1 MPAWLIPAAATAFML
16 TLLTA
21 IGFHFLSLRRTIK
34 IKTAALETSVVEL
47 EAANRDLERL
57 ARTDPLT
64 DLPNRLAFFELAP
77 LEIERT
83 RRYSRPLSL
92 AILDLDHFKSIND
105 QYGHHAGDTALKHIT
120 NTVTQQLRPSDLFA
134 RIGGEEFAV
143 VLPETEPQEA
153 TRLVERILKDVTRTH
168 LEYENKQ
175 IALSFSAGITEYY
188 DGATLDELVRHAD
201 MALYES
207 KAQGRSK
214 VSLNLITNS
223 VTK

>member
-1 MPAWLIPAAATAFML
+1 
-16 TLLTA
+16 
-21 IGFHFLSLRRTIK
+21 
-34 IKTAALETSVVEL
+34 
-47 EAANRDLERL
+47 
-57 ARTDPLT
+57 
-64 DLPNRLAFFELAP
+64 
-77 LEIERT
+77 
-83 RRYSRPLSL
+83 L

-134 RIGGEEFAV
+134 RIGGEEFSV
-143 VLPETEPQEA
+143 VLPETKPQEA
-153 TRLVERILKDVTRTH
+153 TRLIERILEDVTRAH

-201 MALYES
+201 VALYES

-214 VSLNLITNS
+214 VSLNLISNPA
-223 VTK
+223 TKSLNRTGECSRPPAREQRR